1 MTQQVLSSS
10 DEAPPGARRPS
21 FRFPNPKWYLL
32 MVVLSLFLA
41 GILCESSPFME
52 RAMGIEQ
59 KAH

>member
-10 DEAPPGARRPS
+10 DDARPGARRPS
-21 FRFPNPKWYLL
+21 FRFPNPKWHLL

-41 GILCESSPFME
+41 GILCESSALME
-52 RAMGIEQ
+52 RAMGTDQ